1 MQYISNDRHPIA
13 LPRDLEKT
21 PSKER
26 IQFDKEREEIKQC
39 IIKEREGITVYE
51 IEPVEDE
58 DRG

>member
-13 LPRDLEKT
+13 FPKDFKKT

-39 IIKEREGITVYE
+39 IIEEREGITVYK
-51 IEPVEDE
+51 IELVEDE